1 MSIHDTVALYSTIH
15 KALDERKAI
24 VMTYRTEGVTPK
36 ARVVLPERLQTTSS
50 GADLIFGWD
59 SIRGT
64 RISLRVDRIAAGAH
78 LIG

>member
-1 MSIHDTVALYSTIH
+1 MSTTATVALYDLLH
-15 KALDERKAI
+15 KALTEKKAI
-24 VMTYRTEGVTPK
+24 VMTYATEGVTPK
-36 ARVVLPERLQTTSS
+36 ARVVMPEKLQTAKN

-78 LIG
+78 LLG